1 MGAEP
6 VVVLYASIS
15 VLNWMRAATGS
26 QCKETKRG
34 VTCSFGLVEDQSCR
48 CILIICR
55 GLVVF
60 DGSPARRA
68 LQ

>member
-6 VVVLYASIS
+6 VVVLYASIC

-34 VTCSFGLVEDQSCR
+34 VTWAFGLIEDQSCR
-48 CILIICR
+48 CILNHCR
-55 GLVVF
+55 GLIVF